1 MGARGCLAPF
11 QVGAFCGFRVV
22 AANGSSLV
30 ASWNA
35 SAPASGS
42 SLHDTRTPF
51 GVPNAEQRGART
63 GVSSRR

>member
-11 QVGAFCGFRVV
+11 QVGAFCGIRVV
-22 AANGSSLV
+22 AANGSLV
-30 ASWNA
+30 ASWNT

-42 SLHDTRTPF
+42 SLHNTRTPF
-51 GVPNAEQRGART
+51 GAPNAEQRGARA